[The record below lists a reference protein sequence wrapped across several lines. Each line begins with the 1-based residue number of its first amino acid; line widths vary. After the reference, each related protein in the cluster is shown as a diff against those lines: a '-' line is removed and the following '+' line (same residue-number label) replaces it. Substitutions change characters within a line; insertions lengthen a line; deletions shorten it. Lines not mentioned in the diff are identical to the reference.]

1 MLVEVEALFFA
12 LLLLFFAELLFLAVP
27 EPDLEL
33 LELLPVFAALSV
45 SSSAASF
52 FALEGLLF
60 LDPLFFFS
68 VSSWR
73 FGDFRG
79 RLTP

>member
-1 MLVEVEALFFA
+1 LLEDVEELPFA

-33 LELLPVFAALSV
+33 LELVPVFVVLSV
-45 SSSAASF
+45 PSSAASF
-52 FALEGLLF
+52 FALEELLF

-68 VSSWR
+68 ASSWR